1 MPTNP
6 PDRMMTPGHAGPDHH
21 ANPDH
26 LAHDA
31 NQKPPSFWRSKTAIG
46 LAIFLAIGAFLLMSE
61 HRAHVLGFLPY
72 LLILACP
79 LLHLFMHGG
88 HGGHGGHGADPK
100 PTKEGD

>member
-6 PDRMMTPGHAGPDHH
+6 SDQTMPPDHTGH
-21 ANPDH
+21 EH
-26 LAHDA
+26 HRHDA
-31 NQKPPSFWRSKTAIG
+31 NKSPPSFWRSKTAVG
-46 LAIFLAIGAFLLMSE
+46 LAIFLVMGAFLLMSE